1 MKAENEI
8 LETRIVTA
16 KCKKVDPQ
24 SIDSYLGMGGYLAL
38 QKALIQKP
46 ADLIE
51 EIRLSGLKGRG
62 GAGFPSYAKLEAVR
76 QIDAETKYMVCNADE
91 GEPGNFKDKFLLEN
105 DPHQLLEGMIISAYI
120 AGCTSGYIYIRGE
133 YDLAR
138 TLIKRAV
145 LQARE
150 RGFLGEKISGTDFC
164 FDIQIKTGAGSYI
177 CGEEFALI
185 ESIEGKAG
193 RPRNKPPYPTLSG
206 INNMPTVIGNVETI
220 SNVPF
225 IINNGHAAYSRI
237 GLASSAGTRLVSL
250 SGNIRRPGAY
260 EVPFGTS
267 IREILEI
274 LGQGVPE
281 DRAIQMVQLGGAS
294 GPCIPPGM
302 LDMKLDYAE
311 FAAAGLS
318 MGSCAVIVIDDRYP
332 VLDAVRLITRFF
344 KHESCGKC
352 TPCREGIRQMLRL
365 LYKFQT
371 KTATDADLSLL
382 ETLCTVMSRTSFC
395 GLGQATPTAILTTI
409 RFFRDEYL
417 KGIKQVKMTG

>member
-1 MKAENEI
+1 MKTENEI
-8 LETRIVTA
+8 LETRVVTA
-16 KCKKVDPQ
+16 RCLLVDPQ
-24 SIDSYLGMGGYLAL
+24 SIDSCLGMGGYAAL
-38 QKALIQKP
+38 RKALNRKP
-46 ADLIE
+46 DDLIE

-62 GAGFPSYAKLEAVR
+62 GAGFPSYSKLDAVR
-76 QIDAETKYMVCNADE
+76 KIEADTKYLVCNADE
-91 GEPGNFKDKFLLEN
+91 GEPGNFKDKYLLEN
-105 DPHQLLEGMIISAYI
+105 DPHQLLEGMMIEAYL
-120 AGCTSGYIYIRGE
+120 AGCTTGYIYIRGE

-138 TLIKRAV
+138 TRIKRAV
-145 LQARE
+145 VQARE
-150 RGFLGEKISGTDFC
+150 RGYLGDKILGTDFC
-164 FDIQIKTGAGSYI
+164 FDIQVKTGAGSYI

-206 INNMPTVIGNVETI
+206 VNNMPTVIGNVETI
-220 SNVPF
+220 SNIPF
-225 IINNGHAAYSRI
+225 IINHGHARYTNI
-237 GLASSAGTRLVSL
+237 GTASSSGTRLVSL
-250 SGNIRRPGAY
+250 SGNIRRPGVY

-267 IREILEI
+267 IREIVEI

-294 GPCIPPGM
+294 GPCIPPNM
-302 LDMKLDYAE
+302 MDLKLDYAE
-311 FAAAGLS
+311 FADAGLS

-371 KTATDADLSLL
+371 CTATEADLSLL
-382 ETLCTVMSRTSFC
+382 ETLCDVMNRTSFC

-409 RFFRDEYL
+409 RFFREEYL
-417 KGIKQVKMTG
+417 KGIKQVKATG